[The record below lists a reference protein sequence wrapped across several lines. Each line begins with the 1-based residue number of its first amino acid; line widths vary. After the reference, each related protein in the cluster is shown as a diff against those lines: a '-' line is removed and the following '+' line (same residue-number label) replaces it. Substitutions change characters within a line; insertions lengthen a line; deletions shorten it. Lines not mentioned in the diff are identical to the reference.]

1 MKGRCSLL
9 VFLSLWGAFGV
20 ARDPTVRRDN
30 NIANSSDIPTADN
43 FVRRACHT
51 VAVLGDYLYVDG
63 GQVTER
69 VDGSSPADSPA
80 YAVNTTWSI
89 DLTTK
94 WTNKTVPIRSIPKA
108 SPRMGKQI
116 HWTDTSSNS
125 LYTWGGFVADA
136 SPPPEHEMWKFQADG
151 SGGGEWSQVSQ
162 QDYRTFTGL
171 KNPFG
176 ASFAQS
182 HNVGYAF
189 GGSVEAASD
198 SSVQKDLPGYALPGL
213 VSYNFQTGEWTN
225 TSTSNYG
232 GYGTNINGRAEMVP
246 FGPNGLLLFLG
257 GAETPVDA
265 TNETIVEVSWNSIT
279 MVDPITKKWYKQ
291 STTGTK
297 PPTMES
303 HCSVGVAGPNGTYE
317 IFIYGGISD
326 QIRATSGDITV
337 LSLPS
342 FNFFQGPTAVPR
354 SDHGCA
360 IVGKGKRQ
368 MLSMGG
374 IDGQNRTFTA
384 PTTADQWTYGLGI
397 FDMTDMQWY
406 VPQRLFLFLLEKT
419 DLYDPNVTAYDSP
432 QVVKQWYAAGSL
444 KNLQW
449 DDEELQGFFMGT
461 NVTNSTIPNEKS
473 TAAST
478 GTIVGGSIGGVA
490 GTAIIVAMALII
502 LRRQRG
508 RNRKSRSSSQ
518 DAAVDSDVD
527 GIAEYKP
534 EPWPKDGV
542 PIFYSPHSSVT
553 YSPPP
558 ALEAQDFRFGE
569 LSGHQDGIV
578 YTGELAGS
586 EIHGYAVKSPIA
598 RRTSRAEL
606 PVPFEHPRTELPD
619 RNYSQ

>member
-1 MKGRCSLL
+1 MKGRCLLL
-9 VFLSLWGAFGV
+9 VFLSVWGAFG
-20 ARDPTVRRDN
+20 AATESTNRRDN
-30 NIANSSDIPTADN
+30 NNNIGNSSDIPTADD

-51 VAVLGDYLYVDG
+51 VAALGDYLYVDG
-63 GQVTER
+63 GQITER
-69 VDGSSPADSPA
+69 VDGDNVA

-89 DLTTK
+89 DLSRK
-94 WTNKTVPIRSIPKA
+94 WTNETVPIRSIPKS

-116 HWTDTSSNS
+116 HWIDTSSDS

-136 SPPPEHEMWKFQADG
+136 SSPPEHEMWKFQADG
-151 SGGGEWSQVSQ
+151 SGGGEWSLVSQ

-176 ASFAQS
+176 ASFSQLG
-182 HNVGYAF
+182 NVGYAF
-189 GGSVEAASD
+189 GGSVEAESD
-198 SSVQKDLPGYALPGL
+198 SSVQKELPGYALPGL

-265 TNETIVEVSWNSIT
+265 ANETIVEVSWNTIT
-279 MVDPITKKWYKQ
+279 MVDPKTKKWYKQ
-291 STTGTK
+291 STTGLK
-297 PPTMES
+297 PPTIES
-303 HCSVGVAGPNGTYE
+303 HCSVGVPGPNGTYE

-342 FNFFQGPTAVPR
+342 FNFFKGPTAVPR

-397 FDMTDMQWY
+397 FDMTNMQW
-406 VPQRLFLFLLEKT
+406 T
-419 DLYDPNVTAYDSP
+419 DLYDPNLTAYDSP
-432 QVVKQWYAAGSL
+432 RVVNEWYSAG
-444 KNLQW
+444 NLNSVHW
-449 DDEELQGFFMGT
+449 DDEELKGFFMGT
-461 NVTNSTIPNEKS
+461 NATNSTMGNEKS

-478 GTIVGGSIGGVA
+478 GTIVGGSVGGVA
-490 GTAIIVAMALII
+490 GAAIIVAMAFIVLK
-502 LRRQRG
+502 RQRA
-508 RNRKSRSSSQ
+508 RNTKGKSSRH
-518 DAAVDSDVD
+518 DAAGDSDVD

-542 PIFYSPHSSVT
+542 PIVYSPHSSIT
-553 YSPPP
+553 YSPSP
-558 ALEAQDFRFGE
+558 AVEVQCFGPRE
-569 LSGHQDGIV
+569 LSGHQDGVV
-578 YTGELAGS
+578 YHTGELAGS
-586 EIHGYAVKSPIA
+586 EIHSHGVKVPIS
-598 RRTSRAEL
+598 RRISRAEL
-606 PVPFEHPRTELPD
+606 PVPFEDPRTELPD
-619 RNYSQ
+619 RKYSH